1 MKLHLANLLAALDA
15 KGMKQKDLAKA
26 AGWSEAKASRLLN
39 GLTGDVTLTM
49 LNELASALGVS
60 PGYLVNLSDVAQTPK
75 EREIL
80 RNSRAAQAR
89 DQLIAEAILRPSKGD
104 PPSEP

>member
-1 MKLHLANLLAALDA
+1 MKLHLPNLTAALDA

-49 LNELASALGVS
+49 LNELAAALGVS
-60 PGYLVNLSDVAQTPK
+60 PGYLVNLEDVAQTAA

-80 RNSRAAQAR
+80 QNYRAAQAR
-89 DQLIAEAILRPSKGD
+89 DRQIAEAALRPTKAD
-104 PPSEP
+104 